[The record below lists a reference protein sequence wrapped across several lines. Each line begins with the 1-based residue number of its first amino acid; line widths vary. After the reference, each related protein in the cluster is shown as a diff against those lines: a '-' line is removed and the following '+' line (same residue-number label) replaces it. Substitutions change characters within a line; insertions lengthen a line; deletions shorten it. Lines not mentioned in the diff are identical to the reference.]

1 LPGKPKTPTVT
12 SATAPDVEV
21 REEIRHT
28 GVVKTVQSSAT
39 SAQSGVAPDLQAGS
53 GSGDGRTRD
62 RVARL
67 LLELGPST
75 ATTLGER
82 LGLSPAAI
90 RRHLD
95 AMVDAGVLT
104 ARTARP
110 VSGRGRGRP
119 AKTFALTDAGH
130 AAGPV
135 AYDELATGV
144 LRFLAQTAGPDAV
157 ADFAT
162 ARAAELEERL
172 RAALDLG
179 PTDALAEEGDVSE
192 LAEKVAEALS
202 TDGYAAGISMVSSG
216 AQLCQHHCPVQD
228 VAREFP
234 QLCEAETAMLSRLL
248 GTHVQRLA
256 TLAHGDEVCT
266 THIPAAHSDR
276 PLIPLS
282 PNTRT
287 PHHSVASSG
296 RTSS

>member
-1 LPGKPKTPTVT
+1 M
-12 SATAPDVEV
+12 
-21 REEIRHT
+21 
-28 GVVKTVQSSAT
+28 KTVQVPASSPRA
-39 SAQSGVAPDLQAGS
+39 GVSPDPQA
-53 GSGDGRTRD
+53 GDGRTRD

-95 AMVDAGVLT
+95 AMVEAGVLT
-104 ARTARP
+104 ARSARP
-110 VSGRGRGRP
+110 ISRRGRGRP
-119 AKTFALTDAGH
+119 AKMFALTDAGH

-135 AYDELATGV
+135 AYDELATGA
-144 LRFLAQTAGPDAV
+144 LRFLERTVGPDAV
-157 ADFAT
+157 TDFAET
-162 ARAAELEERL
+162 RAADLEQRL
-172 RAALDLG
+172 RAALELG
-179 PTDALAEEGDVSE
+179 PDDVVADAADVSE
-192 LAEKVAEALS
+192 VAEKVAEALS
-202 TDGYAAGISMVSSG
+202 ADGYAAGISMVPSG

-256 TLAHGDEVCT
+256 TLAHGDDVCT
-266 THIPAAHSDR
+266 THIPAANTER
-276 PLIPLS
+276 PLLPLI
-282 PNTRT
+282 TRST
-287 PHHSVASSG
+287 PHSSVASSG